1 MPTFHL
7 DIVSPDREFF
17 DGDVEEI
24 IFPVSNGYTSDG
36 YMGVLAGHEPMVCP
50 IGIGVLRIKQN
61 GQWRD
66 AAISGGFIEIRPQTV
81 TILSDTVEW
90 PEEIDARRAEAAR
103 RRAEERL
110 RQRLSQEEYLRSQ
123 AALARALT
131 RLRISNRKV

>member
-1 MPTFHL
+1 
-7 DIVSPDREFF
+7 
-17 DGDVEEI
+17 
-24 IFPVSNGYTSDG
+24 G

-66 AAISGGFIEIRPQTV
+66 AAISGGFIEIRPQKV

>member
-24 IFPVSNGYTSDG
+24 IFPVSNGYASDG
-36 YMGVLAGHEPMVCP
+36 YMGVLANHEPMVCP
-50 IGIGVLRIKQN
+50 IGIGVLRIKQS
-61 GQWRD
+61 GQWKD
-66 AAISGGFIEIRPQTV
+66 AAISGGFIEIRPQRVTV
-81 TILSDTVEW
+81 LSDTVEW
-90 PEEIDARRAEAAR
+90 PEDIDARRAEAAR
-103 RRAEERL
+103 CRAEERL